1 MEVRTAISSNYPTN
15 LSKITLRYPSE
26 WTVISLHC
34 QGVKRILILDSG
46 SCCGILEPGAA
57 DEPKGCI
64 YFAQFGVTR
73 KYLEVQAEH
82 TFQFLMGCHIRLHFI
97 VRKLKINTAGVLRIT
112 FYYLE
117 QQN

>member
-1 MEVRTAISSNYPTN
+1 MEVSTAKSSNYPTN
-15 LSKITLRYPSE
+15 AVQNYLTVSIRVDRTIPTLP
-26 WTVISLHC
+26 VQI

-97 VRKLKINTAGVLRIT
+97 VRKLNLTQRESLG
-112 FYYLE
+112 
-117 QQN
+117 